1 MVCSKAG
8 NSFSDIIAILDP
20 NSASLM
26 SVVQNIEIKC
36 LMKDHH
42 AYKYQLLLPNL
53 AKRVVESQFNL
64 AATNSVC
71 EQFELE

>member
-1 MVCSKAG
+1 
-8 NSFSDIIAILDP
+8 
-20 NSASLM
+20 M

-36 LMKDHH
+36 VILKDHH

-64 AATNSVC
+64 AVTNSFC